1 MYSDPICPQLKIPQ
15 AGLALDVGSGHRP
28 HPRADILCDKYLLDN
43 SERGGAAIVDRPWVM
58 GDVQSL
64 PFRAGA
70 FDYVITRH
78 VLEHVENPAAFFR
91 EIMRVSAAGYIE
103 TPSLIWEYLHPSR
116 RHHKWVLLKLNDTIL
131 MAPKPQE
138 LYDSVLGSV
147 IEEMG
152 MNSLE
157 YGLLVKAYKDLF
169 YVRHEWSGA
178 VRYQVYSSID
188 QAPALFRSP
197 WSGETAR
204 LWVAR
209 QKSLQQA
216 RNLVRNLV
224 DSAFGRAM
232 RGYTLKQEQRQL
244 GARLRRRPVDLSQVM
259 MCPACQSVRIEI
271 GLDVAGCQDC
281 QWQTTIQMPH
291 QR

>member
-1 MYSDPICPQLKIPQ
+1 MYSDPICPPLKIPPE
-15 AGLALDVGSGHRP
+15 ALVLDVGSGHRP
-28 HPRADILCDKYLLDN
+28 HPRADVLCDKYLMDN
-43 SERGGAAIVDRPWVM
+43 SERGGAAIVDRPLVV

-64 PFRAGA
+64 PFRGGA

-91 EIMRVSAAGYIE
+91 EIMRVGAAGYIE

-131 MAPKPQE
+131 MAPKPPE

-157 YGLLVKAYKDLF
+157 YGLLIKAYKDLF
-169 YVRHEWSGA
+169 YVRHEWSGT
-178 VRYQVYSSID
+178 VRCKIYSSID

-197 WSGETAR
+197 WNGETAR

-216 RNLVRNLV
+216 KNLLHNLI

-244 GARLRRRPVDLSQVM
+244 KARLRQRPIDLSQVM
-259 MCPACQSVRIEI
+259 MCPICQSTRIEI
-271 GLDVAGCQDC
+271 KIDAACCQDC
-281 QWQTTIQMPH
+281 QWQTRIWMP
-291 QR
+291 QLR